1 MKRTL
6 PDFTFEQ
13 EVQVNLVT
21 MWPLGITP
29 VFSSRQKGVK
39 ILMMMM
45 MVRQNCAGVNLITV
59 YFTL

>member
-1 MKRTL
+1 ML
-6 PDFTFEQ
+6 PGFTFEQ

-29 VFSSRQKGVK
+29 VFSSRQEGVK

-45 MVRQNCAGVNLITV
+45 MVRQNCAGVNLITI

>member
-1 MKRTL
+1 MQRTL
-6 PDFTFEQ
+6 PGFTFEQ

-39 ILMMMM
+39 ILMMMV
-45 MVRQNCAGVNLITV
+45 MVIVLV
-59 YFTL
+59 

>member
-1 MKRTL
+1 MQRTL
-6 PDFTFEQ
+6 PGFTFEQ

-45 MVRQNCAGVNLITV
+45 VRQNCAGVNLITI